1 MRAAAQ
7 IMLLAVELGVP
18 KRDAFV
24 ELQYLR
30 AAAFTYVLWLPFASQ
45 KTHRYN
51 AQT

>member
-1 MRAAAQ
+1 MRGLMQ
-7 IMLLAVELGVP
+7 IVLLVVELGRR

-30 AAAFTYVLWLPFASQ
+30 AAASTYVLWLPFAHQ
-45 KTHRYN
+45 KRSDFN